1 MLPYWGAADNQKAIS
16 IPRRYAVKRR
26 NWFLLISAIF
36 LVVSALR
43 SLFDQHSSTLRPPIS
58 EAELGI

>member
-1 MLPYWGAADNQKAIS
+1 
-16 IPRRYAVKRR
+16 VKRR